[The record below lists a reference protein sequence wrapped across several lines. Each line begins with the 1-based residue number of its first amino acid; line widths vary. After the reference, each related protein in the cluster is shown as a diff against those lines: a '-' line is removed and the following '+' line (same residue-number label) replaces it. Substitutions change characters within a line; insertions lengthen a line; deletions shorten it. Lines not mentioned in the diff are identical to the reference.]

1 MISFKTWL
9 ENAEIIDVKE
19 QKELQSIWADTF
31 KALGIGGLSDE
42 DAAQQSLSKITFNQR
57 SGETQNNVFKGKRAA
72 SKRLENGQIFN
83 RLEKLNDPDIKN
95 NIEDVRKWLDTTD
108 SEHAANASTTVST
121 LLQKLFGQETF
132 QQFIDSD
139 FPKFDSAK
147 AEMPPQ
153 PPKQDTG
160 VPPEAPAP
168 DNAGQNPGQPPM
180 NGMMGDQPQANAA
193 QQIPPVQN
201 PMPPKP
207 AGAEMGMF

>member
-9 ENAEIIDVKE
+9 ENAEIIDLKK
-19 QKELQSIWADTF
+19 QKELQSIWKDTF
-31 KALGIGGLSDE
+31 KALEIGALSDH
-42 DAAQQSLSKITFNQR
+42 DAAQMSLSKINFNQR
-57 SGETQNNVFKGKRAA
+57 ASDDEGNVFKGKQAV
-72 SKRLENGQIFN
+72 SKLLENGQIFS
-83 RLEKLNDPDIKN
+83 RLEKLNDPDVNK
-95 NIEDVRKWLDTTD
+95 NIEDARNWLDTTD
-108 SEHAANASTTVST
+108 SKHAANASTTVST
-121 LLQKLFGQETF
+121 LLQKLFGQDIF
-132 QQFIDSD
+132 QKFIDAD
-139 FPKFDSAK
+139 FPKVDSAK

-193 QQIPPVQN
+193 QQMPPVQN

-207 AGAEMGMF
+207 AGSEMGMF

>member
-9 ENAEIIDVKE
+9 ENIDSKNL
-19 QKELQSIWADTF
+19 KELQAIWADAF

-72 SKRLENGQIFN
+72 SKRLENGQIFS
-83 RLEKLNDPDIKN
+83 RLEKLNDSDINK

-121 LLQKLFGQETF
+121 LLQKLFGQDTF

-139 FPKFDSAK
+139 FPKIDSAK

-193 QQIPPVQN
+193 QQMPPVQN

>member
-9 ENAEIIDVKE
+9 ENIDPKM
-19 QKELQSIWADTF
+19 KELQAIWADAF
-31 KALGIGGLSDE
+31 KALGIEGLSDE

-72 SKRLENGQIFN
+72 SKRLENEQIFN
-83 RLEKLNDPDIKN
+83 RLEKLNDPDIKK

-108 SEHAANASTTVST
+108 PEHAANASTTVST

-139 FPKFDSAK
+139 FPKVDSVK

-168 DNAGQNPGQPPM
+168 DNSGQNQQGQPPM

-193 QQIPPVQN
+193 QQMPPVQN

-207 AGAEMGMF
+207 AGAEKGMF

>member
-9 ENAEIIDVKE
+9 ENAENIDPKKL
-19 QKELQSIWADTF
+19 KELRSIWKDTLD
-31 KALGIGGLSDE
+31 KLVGGLSNE

-72 SKRLENGQIFN
+72 RKRLENGQIFD
-83 RLEKLNDPDIKN
+83 RLEKLNDP
-95 NIEDVRKWLDTTD
+95 NINLKDAYDLLDTND
-108 SEHAANASTTVST
+108 SDDPEHVANASTTVGT
-121 LLQKLFGQETF
+121 LLQKLFGQYFGTLSGSKA
-132 QQFIDSD
+132 DT
-139 FPKFDSAK
+139 AK

-193 QQIPPVQN
+193 QQMPPVQN